1 MQKTNG
7 SQQFA
12 LARCAR
18 TEDKMK
24 KFIGSIVIVTALVFA
39 GSASAQQSRWTG
51 NVIEDVYYTPSSVVS
66 VPQAQADKELLK
78 EAGQC
83 IGQLIVNCGN
93 GPSDRCR
100 KAYGSCGDTYEKAKA
115 RPGVGARWVKRQIA
129 LALNNLASKDDLEA
143 LRDEVFLKLGEL
155 EKRIAKLEKRMD
167 AVEADVVALKERA
180 DVAERKDAVH
190 DARLNNHDERI
201 TILERR
207 VDKHDVLIARMG
219 QKVRFDMG
227 VGLVLSSGI
236 YGVAGVTGLN
246 FAITD
251 VVRAKVHIGLGV
263 SFDAEAV
270 LAGQAGPEFVF
281 GEKKNLAIGIA
292 GLFLKEGFNDAGDA
306 FIGGG
311 PEFSFYFGGEGHGF
325 VSILG
330 AVGTS
335 TTMVDAPMPGY
346 LDRREREWALGWAVV
361 LSVGGTF

>member
-1 MQKTNG
+1 MKKPNG
-7 SQQFA
+7 SQFA

-18 TEDKMK
+18 TEEKMK
-24 KFIGSIVIVTALVFA
+24 KFIVSIVIVA
-39 GSASAQQSRWTG
+39 GHVLANSASAQWAT
-51 NVIEDVYYTPSSVVS
+51 VVEDGSYYTPSSS
-66 VPQAQADKELLK
+66 SLTKSEAQADKLLLR
-78 EAGQC
+78 EANSC

-100 KAYGSCGDTYEKAKA
+100 KAYGPCGDVYEKAKS
-115 RPGVGARWVKRQIA
+115 RPGVGAAWVMRQIA
-129 LALNNLASKDDLEA
+129 LALKNLASKEDLEA
-143 LRDEVFLKLGEL
+143 LRDEIFLKLGEL
-155 EKRIAKLEKRMD
+155 EKRIAELEKRMD
-167 AVEADVVALKERA
+167 AVEADVATLKERA
-180 DVAERKDAVH
+180 DTGDRKDAVH
-190 DARLNNHDERI
+190 DARLNDHEERLV
-201 TILERR
+201 ILERR
-207 VDKHDVLIARMG
+207 VDEHDLLIARMG

-227 VGLVLSSGI
+227 VGLVLSSDI
-236 YGVAGVTGLN
+236 YGVAGVAGLN